1 MEQINKNYQHY
12 NFQPISLENNENSSN
27 SVNSFT
33 EKMNNKIN
41 ELKKEE
47 LIVVNRA
54 NEEIGKKE
62 GILETVKTELQV
74 FAYIYLYL
82 FLLKR
87 IYYFHLIFSVCYH

>member
-1 MEQINKNYQHY
+1 MEQINKNYQQY

-27 SVNSFT
+27 SVNTFT
-33 EKMNNKIN
+33 EQMNNKIN
-41 ELKKEE
+41 ELRKEE

-74 FAYIYLYL
+74 FVYI
-82 FLLKR
+82 
-87 IYYFHLIFSVCYH
+87 

>member
-1 MEQINKNYQHY
+1 MEQINKNYQQY

-33 EKMNNKIN
+33 EKMNSKIN

-62 GILETVKTELQV
+62 VILETVKTELQV
-74 FAYIYLYL
+74 SVDICLH
-82 FLLKR
+82 LLTFKN
-87 IYYFHLIFSVCYH
+87 IHCSYLIFLMC